1 MKFSYLKIR
10 TIVTLGAY
18 LSIMIIMNFTPQFGY
33 ISLGGPNTLTLM
45 LVPVILITLH
55 YGWKGAIFGWT
66 AFGILSIAAT
76 PIYSPSV
83 LSLYGVGGT
92 FVLYLLG
99 RWSAMLV
106 IILIV
111 WLVRHKFKLNIW
123 WQALLIGI
131 FTPLAN
137 TTFVLG
143 YATALNNTN
152 FFALL
157 AISGINIGVELGVS
171 IASSIAMVPLVKY
184 LIQKEKDNKQNEY

>member
-1 MKFSYLKIR
+1 M
-10 TIVTLGAY
+10 
-18 LSIMIIMNFTPQFGY
+18 
-33 ISLGGPNTLTLM
+33 
-45 LVPVILITLH
+45 
-55 YGWKGAIFGWT
+55 
-66 AFGILSIAAT
+66 
-76 PIYSPSV
+76 
-83 LSLYGVGGT
+83 
-92 FVLYLLG
+92 
-99 RWSAMLV
+99 
-106 IILIV
+106 
-111 WLVRHKFKLNIW
+111 
-123 WQALLIGI
+123 LIGI